1 MTREYEVLTLE
12 IDKDKNLILENS
24 SKSEIDEKILKK
36 RKVVY
41 IYYGKSSLYIG
52 QSNKLKQRHNQHRK
66 EEDFDYSNLIIL
78 YGNLVSRNL
87 DYVEK
92 VLINLFITDND
103 KTIKE
108 GKKRIVRN
116 KKSGNDCEYT
126 NLEKDIDAKVITP
139 FWENELNELK
149 LINLK
154 TITKVKNSILCKYS
168 PFFILSEQQ
177 KEIMDKIL
185 SKDVNYL
192 IEGAAG
198 TGKTVMLT
206 NLAAKIYEKYDGKK
220 KIAVVVKSNWKESG
234 EKIFNNYGLEKITV
248 TTWSKL
254 VENQQKYD
262 YILIDEAHRL
272 PYKYG
277 GRQISTDYVGL
288 RDEKY
293 SLKSLEKLGKFL
305 ILFFDEKQAIRPA
318 DIPIEYFQEYFKNKK
333 FQRFS
338 LNTQFRISVNDKNKK
353 YTADDYLK
361 GIKYAL
367 QLSEDT
373 SFDKEL
379 FSNPDKDSY
388 FGLVESI
395 ANLFKYIEKMDKKY
409 QDSQNRVIAGYAREW
424 KSKKDSTQF
433 DWDEANESWKWNSTY
448 INWINRE
455 NSRKEI
461 GCIHSVQGID
471 INCVGLIIAKDLIYR
486 DGKVLA
492 DPNEYFDKYGK
503 TKNIDKLTELIK
515 NIYYVLA
522 TRGIDGIRIYI
533 EDEELRKHFMRILE
547 INNFLSY
554 R

>member
-1 MTREYEVLTLE
+1 MTREYEVLTLK

-41 IYYGKSSLYIG
+41 IYYGNSSLYIG

-149 LINLK
+149 LIKLK

-388 FGLVESI
+388 FGLVDSI
-395 ANLFKYIEKMDKKY
+395 TDLFSYIKRMDNLI
-409 QDSQNRVIAGYAREW
+409 QSSQNRVIAGYTKEW
-424 KSKKDSTQF
+424 KSKTDPTQY
-433 DWDEANESWKWNSTY
+433 DWTEGEKAWKWNSRSK
-448 INWINRE
+448 NWINAKNSE
-455 NSRKEI
+455 NEI
-461 GCIHSVQGID
+461 GCVHSVQGID
-471 INCVGLIIAKDLIYR
+471 INCVGLIIGKDLIYR
-486 DGKVLA
+486 EGKVIANLK
-492 DPNEYFDKYGK
+492 EYCDKYGR
-503 TKNIDKLTELIK
+503 TDNIDELTGLIK

-533 EDEELRKHFMRILE
+533 EDEELRKYFMRILG
-547 INNFLSY
+547 INN
-554 R
+554 

>member
-1 MTREYEVLTLE
+1 MEKKYEVLNLK
-12 IDKDKNLILENS
+12 IDKNADLILNNLTEKEN
-24 SKSEIDEKILKK
+24 KVIDK
-36 RKVVY
+36 RNVVY
-41 IYYGKSSLYIG
+41 IYYGKKSLYIG
-52 QSNKLKQRHNQHRK
+52 KSAKLEQRHKQHKSNPDFEMK
-66 EEDFDYSNLIIL
+66 EYTDLIVL
-78 YGNLVSRNL
+78 YGESVKDNIN
-87 DYVEK
+87 YIEK
-92 VLINLFITDND
+92 VLINLFIADND
-103 KTIKE
+103 KTNKKI
-108 GKKRIVRN
+108 KRIVKN
-116 KKSGNDCEYT
+116 KKSGDDCEYT

-139 FWENELNELK
+139 FWENELNKLK

-177 KEIMDKIL
+177 KEIIDKIL
-185 SKDVNYL
+185 AKDGNYL

-248 TTWSKL
+248 ATWSKL
-254 VENQQKYD
+254 IENQQKYD

-277 GRQISTDYVGL
+277 GKQISTDYVGL

-305 ILFFDEKQAIRPA
+305 ILFFDEKQAIRQA
-318 DIPIEYFQEYFKNKK
+318 DIPIEYFQEYFKKKK

-338 LNTQFRISVNDKNKK
+338 LNTQFRISVKDKNKK

-388 FGLVESI
+388 FGLVDSI
-395 ANLFKYIEKMDKKY
+395 TDLFSYIKRMDNLI
-409 QDSQNRVIAGYAREW
+409 QSSQNRVIAGYTKEW
-424 KSKKDSTQF
+424 KSKTDPTQY
-433 DWDEANESWKWNSTY
+433 DWTEGKKVWKWNSRSK
-448 INWINRE
+448 NWINAKNSE
-455 NSRKEI
+455 NEI
-461 GCIHSVQGID
+461 GCVHSVQGID
-471 INCVGLIIAKDLIYR
+471 INCVGLIIGKDLIYR
-486 DGKVLA
+486 EGKVIANLK
-492 DPNEYFDKYGK
+492 EYCDKYGR
-503 TKNIDKLTELIK
+503 TDNIDELTGLIK

-533 EDEELRKHFMRILE
+533 EDKELRNHFMRTLGIKKMK
-547 INNFLSY
+547 
-554 R
+554 

>member
-1 MTREYEVLTLE
+1 MTREYEVLTLK

-41 IYYGKSSLYIG
+41 IYYGNSSLYIG

-149 LINLK
+149 LIKLRA
-154 TITKVKNSILCKYS
+154 ITKVKNSILCKYS

-318 DIPIEYFQEYFKNKK
+318 DIPIEYFQEYFKNKG

-388 FGLVESI
+388 FGLVDSI
-395 ANLFKYIEKMDKKY
+395 TDLFSYIKRMDNLI
-409 QDSQNRVIAGYAREW
+409 QSSQNRVIAGYTKEW
-424 KSKKDSTQF
+424 KSKTDPTQY
-433 DWDEANESWKWNSTY
+433 DWTEGEKAWKWNSRSK
-448 INWINRE
+448 NWINAKNSE
-455 NSRKEI
+455 NEI
-461 GCIHSVQGID
+461 GCVHSVQGID
-471 INCVGLIIAKDLIYR
+471 INCVGLIIGKDLIYR
-486 DGKVLA
+486 EGKVIANLK
-492 DPNEYFDKYGK
+492 EYCDKYGR
-503 TKNIDKLTELIK
+503 TDNIDELTGLIK

-533 EDEELRKHFMRILE
+533 EDEELRKYFMRILG
-547 INNFLSY
+547 INN
-554 R
+554 